1 MNDDRK
7 TWKHKGSDG
16 RFHVWHAGK
25 NLYYVTDGKDGIIV
39 NCCTQFGTAFSSASH
54 HARVAKCEAATPRH
68 ERGAWIKGTEDDDE
82 DYEYI
87 PSAAELS

>member
-25 NLYYVTDGKDGIIV
+25 NLYYVTEGKDGRIV
-39 NCCTQFGTAFSSASH
+39 NCCTQFGTAFSDASR
-54 HARVAKCEAATPRH
+54 HARLAKYEEASN
-68 ERGAWIKGTEDDDE
+68 EVV
-82 DYEYI
+82 
-87 PSAAELS
+87 